1 MILCTNILL
10 LERDLYLVVLLFL
23 SWPGHPG
30 RVYAC
35 HMLFSSFF
43 LLKLPRTPILSNSEK
58 KSSEWALDGRATI

>member
-35 HMLFSSFF
+35 HMLFSFY
-43 LLKLPRTPILSNSEK
+43 LKTTENPDFIQ
-58 KSSEWALDGRATI
+58 I